1 MSDDGIVGAL
11 TRTVS
16 GAADMLTCA
25 SPRKAGFVPD
35 APLGAEPEK
44 KEAKEEAKEEEEDMS
59 FGDRALSMF
68 GGKPKKKA
76 EAKSPKAS
84 KGDDD
89 EMGFGERALS
99 MFGGAPK
106 KGGAGGLP
114 PNWKKAKDKDG
125 KVYYFNSV
133 TQVRQYTEPRALPKG
148 WTEAL
153 HKESGRVYYVHKATR
168 KTTFSF
174 PQESEGDAEDAEEKK
189 EEDGMIGKTLS
200 FATGGMLGGK
210 KKKDA
215 DLGRTGTMTKK
226 AGDGAKKEGGGTK
239 ETTVFISCTT
249 LIKEVKLCVDAS
261 KHPPLDALLDNLVNH
276 KIAAEE
282 AVKNLQTLVGT
293 TLVQQA
299 VRESRARLSARR
311 HLATP
316 LLASQRTPD
325 AAPIPIVH
333 PTPRRGCRSRMQRRA
348 CCRTAGSSTATSA
361 RGAPTSTTC
370 TRRRRRGTSRRRTT
384 SPRRPRPPRSSRAR
398 RATVPPPRTRR
409 TST

>member
-1 MSDDGIVGAL
+1 LKWRPFPRAFGHRLLLVLGGMSDDGIVGAL

-299 VRESRARLSARR
+299 GMSVKNAKTGVLPHGWLEYSDERSGRAYFYNVHTKTTTWYKPKKDDVAEAAKASEVLKGKEGDRASAEDSENVNLNVELKT
-311 HLATP
+311 H
-316 LLASQRTPD
+316 
-325 AAPIPIVH
+325 
-333 PTPRRGCRSRMQRRA
+333 
-348 CCRTAGSSTATSA
+348 
-361 RGAPTSTTC
+361 
-370 TRRRRRGTSRRRTT
+370 
-384 SPRRPRPPRSSRAR
+384 
-398 RATVPPPRTRR
+398 TVAMTGFI
-409 TST
+409 